1 METIIV
7 SKDSKLM
14 QMIRNA
20 KARKIAWQQS
30 IKGGNGRYAKE
41 TRSKPATVAVV
52 RIVSHLMKDMFKGN
66 KPQ

>member
-30 IKGGNGRYAKE
+30 IKGEMEDMQK
-41 TRSKPATVAVV
+41 KLVANQQQLQ
-52 RIVSHLMKDMFKGN
+52 SLG
-66 KPQ
+66 